1 MELDI
6 KNRWGV
12 IVNPVA
18 GSGKG
23 LKDYPIISKYFRDNN
38 IFFDAV
44 FTEKK
49 YHAVEL
55 TVEFINKG
63 YKRIIVVGG
72 DGTFNEVVNGVFI
85 QTHTATNSIT
95 LAVVAVGTGND
106 WIRMFGVPK
115 KYSEAIKAIA
125 EGKTFLQD
133 VCKVSYYESMV
144 CQTRYMANVA
154 GVGFDALVNRRYNR
168 LKEKSYKSRWLYIY
182 AMVYS
187 LFVYKSIHMKVRVDG
202 KVVFDNK
209 LLTGAL
215 GIGRYNGGGMQQ
227 TPLAVAD
234 DGLLDVTII
243 KKMNNFNVLR
253 YSRSLF
259 NGNIYSVPRSLFFR
273 GHKVNIETESA
284 TPIEIDGEAMGYSP
298 FEFTVIQKVLNV
310 IVV

>member
-63 YKRIIVVGG
+63 YKRIIAVGG

>member
-154 GVGFDALVNRRYNR
+154 GIGFDALVNRRYNR